1 MSSSSGLRF
10 LESQSRNMDPR
21 HFDEDHEEW
30 TDASRLSPIGI
41 RCPHPKNG
49 DAGLGGGDIYQEAKR
64 DIKGC
69 DAKYFYPF

>member
-30 TDASRLSPIGI
+30 TDASRLSVSGAPTQ
-41 RCPHPKNG
+41 KNG

-64 DIKGC
+64 DIKGYN
-69 DAKYFYPF
+69 AKYFYPL